1 MGIQCHEAGSNSHRA
16 ANAGPL
22 TIEAELPYQSGI
34 LVIHVLVAFSEYRLS
49 IRFRGFLKDHL
60 VSLFLLTEPDK
71 TRRSAIDAW
80 SRLSTPAGQKIL
92 YFG

>member
-49 IRFRGFLKDHL
+49 IRFRGFL
-60 VSLFLLTEPDK
+60 
-71 TRRSAIDAW
+71 
-80 SRLSTPAGQKIL
+80 
-92 YFG
+92 